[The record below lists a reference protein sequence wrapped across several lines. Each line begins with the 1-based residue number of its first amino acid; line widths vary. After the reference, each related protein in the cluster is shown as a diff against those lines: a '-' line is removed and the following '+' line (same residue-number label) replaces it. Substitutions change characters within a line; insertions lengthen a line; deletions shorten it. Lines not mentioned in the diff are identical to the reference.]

1 MTALARYVR
10 HAERHGFDADF
21 FEVAARDLDVLD
33 LGRLNLRLQRLDPKW
48 RLPQDVARTLALS
61 IVAAGESPE
70 WACRAARCSR
80 RTLQRAL
87 CEVQENADQAPEPA
101 FQSGENATI
110 RPAPAA
116 GASGLDLSRCGGR
129 A

>member
-1 MTALARYVR
+1 MSLLGRYVR
-10 HAERHGFDADF
+10 HAELYGFDGDY
-21 FEVAARDLDVLD
+21 FEIAARDLDALD

-48 RLPQDVARTLALS
+48 RLPQDVARALAIS

-87 CEVQENADQAPEPA
+87 CDVQDSADQAPEPA
-101 FQSGENATI
+101 LQSGENATI
-110 RPAPAA
+110 PPLPGAGTYDRGLTRSGVPA
-116 GASGLDLSRCGGR
+116 
-129 A
+129 